1 MDKESNPAKK
11 YHVSGVITQSENLS
25 KNQREVI
32 SEAFHCP
39 VHNRY
44 STEEFGVL
52 GMEYDQESG
61 FEMNCCN
68 YIIEVLDLHKDEPVK
83 EGEIGRVVVTDLH
96 SNAMPLVRY
105 ETGDLAIVGS
115 YLDNE
120 RRWVGNLSELSGRTV
135 QILFNTKGNP
145 LYPLHLD
152 EIMDP
157 YHSIAQ
163 YQLIQQGQKDYTIK
177 LVLGKKFQERTFDI
191 DKLKA
196 ELNQWLGDDALITI
210 TYVEYI
216 EQLPSGKRPYIINKY
231 QTFKA

>member
-1 MDKESNPAKK
+1 
-11 YHVSGVITQSENLS
+11 
-25 KNQREVI
+25 
-32 SEAFHCP
+32 
-39 VHNRY
+39 
-44 STEEFGVL
+44 
-52 GMEYDQESG
+52 
-61 FEMNCCN
+61 
-68 YIIEVLDLHKDEPVK
+68 
-83 EGEIGRVVVTDLH
+83 VVVTDLH

-210 TYVEYI
+210 TYVEDI